1 MQYAIANR
9 NTGQVMPEYGTF
21 ATKQDAIDFIL
32 YDRLMDSDAFYA
44 GTGML
49 YITDAA
55 ALTAA
60 TERKDMNLESYK
72 PYASSEAEAQEIV
85 RQMDAAN
92 WEGSATYSELKYA
105 PGLWAIGINHK
116 GWVVA

>member
-9 NTGQVMPEYGTF
+9 NTGQAMPEYGTF
-21 ATKQDAIDFIL
+21 ATKQQAIDFIL
-32 YDRLMDSDAFYA
+32 YDRLMPSEDFYA

-55 ALTAA
+55 ALNQSA
-60 TERKDMNLESYK
+60 RKDMNLESYK